1 MRMNWKKRTV
11 AALSC
16 LMLAFASPA
25 IALAAETSAGNM
37 QELARAVA
45 QQGMNRVEDFVV
57 HYTGPDSDIDKLMKD
72 NDLEFFYS
80 TMAIEDDPSTSDDAD
95 YLIGNIDYSKDF
107 DYSADANNN
116 INFKLRYF
124 ETLDQTK
131 YVNEHIPQILNEL
144 GVAGMSNYQKVKTIH
159 DYVCN
164 LITYK
169 SNDEDIVST
178 VYGALTTHETLCNS
192 YTLTLYKLLVGAGIP
207 CKYIGGAAG
216 TGRDADGHAWNIVAL
231 GDRWYHVDATWD
243 DGGEDGIN
251 YDYFLKGKSD
261 FDAADPSQKH
271 KMDPPYNHAPYST
284 TFPIATSAFNPDV
297 MSDVNSLITI
307 GGTNPGA
314 ESDDEKLAFDDVVY
328 GLYPE
333 NGKFTV
339 KRNKK
344 IDLQVELQKA
354 AGTMV
359 ESFDYKVLKGK
370 SCIKKI
376 KNYGV
381 QNDEGVFFTDLEI
394 TGRKKGKVSIEIILN
409 LINGQTMSCTF
420 TGKVK

>member
-1 MRMNWKKRTV
+1 MKQRVLKRV
-11 AALSC
+11 AAVVLG
-16 LMLAFASPA
+16 LTVAFASPCVA
-25 IALAAETSAGNM
+25 FAAESSASNM
-37 QELARAVA
+37 QELAKAVA
-45 QQGMNRVEDFVV
+45 QQGMNRVSDFVV
-57 HYTGPDSDIDKLMKD
+57 HYTGPDSDIDKLMDD

-95 YLIGNIDYSKDF
+95 YLIGTIDYSKDF

-131 YVNEHIPQILNEL
+131 FVNERIPQILAEL
-144 GVAGMSNYQKVKTIH
+144 GVAGMTNYQKVKTIH

-192 YTLTLYKLLVGAGIP
+192 YSLTMYKLLVGAGIP

-216 TGRDADGHAWNIVAL
+216 TGRDADGHAWNLVAL
-231 GDRWYHVDATWD
+231 GDHWYNLDATWD
-243 DGGEDGIN
+243 DGGADGIN
-251 YDYFLKGKSD
+251 YDYFLKGSSD

-271 KMDPPYNHAPYST
+271 KMDPPYNRNPYKS
-284 TFPIATSAFNPDV
+284 TFPIAVSAFNPEL
-297 MSDVNSLITI
+297 MSDVNTLITI
-307 GGTNPGA
+307 GGTNPGSA
-314 ESDDEKLAFDDVVY
+314 EEDKLAFDDVVY

-344 IDLQVELQKA
+344 MDLQVELQKA

-381 QNDEGVFFTDLEI
+381 QNDEGVFFTDLEF
-394 TGRKKGKVSIEIILN
+394 TGKKKGKVSIEITLN
-409 LINGQTMSCTF
+409 LINGQKMSVTF
-420 TGKVK
+420 SGKVK